1 MIMDLFLN
9 KKFIQNAF
17 NNLTIDSNNNNSV
30 CNNLVT
36 KLYLIGT
43 FINVVL
49 SNQMNLLNR
58 NSLITNLMQEYGSL
72 FESVLNNKINNS
84 NDQFK
89 LLEDSN
95 EDSDE
100 SDYKALLKSIEALI
114 ECKLLAIDMV
124 KQILN
129 YFTKEG
135 IIF

>member
-1 MIMDLFLN
+1 LFTELFKTKENSSDKIEMIMDLFLN

-17 NNLTIDSNNNNSV
+17 SNLTIDSNNNNSV
-30 CNNLVT
+30 CNNLV
-36 KLYLIGT
+36 
-43 FINVVL
+43 
-49 SNQMNLLNR
+49 
-58 NSLITNLMQEYGSL
+58 
-72 FESVLNNKINNS
+72 
-84 NDQFK
+84 FK

-95 EDSDE
+95 KDSDE

-135 IIF
+135 IIFFISFVVRY